1 MKKFSL
7 MLALVLFLLMGFYR
21 FPYWPSGEV
30 SLGEFKRALYLLAL
44 VAMVYQIR
52 WREIRVDR
60 FSLLMAIWVGVHG
73 ANWLIRGDHGA
84 DYLVRVVQGVF
95 IFVLVQWFREGF
107 DENSLASDVFLRNAR
122 AAVTAG
128 VVVIAALA
136 YDESFKTQLVDG
148 FGNGRVSFS
157 IWLAQLLFLSLLL
170 SVRVD
175 TFPAL
180 QAMIWVSPV
189 LALQIFSGGR
199 TGVLASLVLC
209 LYFSYA
215 CGGWKY
221 LLLTGAYL
229 ALLSVLLESISPV
242 SGVYPG
248 TSMFRDIGAL
258 PASQVFEPGGVM
270 DMLDRLSS
278 YRLGITVDAVAA
290 LDMQSLAF
298 GKGVMNFQGA
308 AIGEF
313 WQVHNIYI
321 RTLGELGV
329 VGLGVMLG
337 LLAPIFFFRG
347 GGVILRL
354 SGAFCFTYLMIG
366 MLHPDLLLTAVS
378 TCLIFWLAYAALLKH
393 QLKSGEVRLMA

>member
-7 MLALVLFLLMGFYR
+7 MLALVLFLLTGFYR

-95 IFVLVQWFREGF
+95 IFVLVQWFRAGF
-107 DENSLASDVFLRNAR
+107 DENSLASDIFLRNAR

-189 LALQIFSGGR
+189 LALQIFSGAR

-221 LLLTGAYL
+221 LLPTGAYL